1 MSKKYSEAPVT
12 GTTYERFYGFHMTN
26 NRGQQPTFMFQEEK
40 VTELSGNKV
49 YSEGS
54 GEKVVEYSANTQFD
68 LIDVN
73 TGAKQG
79 KMSHAEFVR
88 AVQSFYAD
96 ARVPK

>member
-1 MSKKYSEAPVT
+1 MSKKYAESPVT
-12 GTTYERFYGFHMTN
+12 GTTYERFYSFQMTN
-26 NRGQQPTFMFQEEK
+26 NRGQQPTFLFQEEK

-54 GEKVVEYSANTQFD
+54 GEKAVQYDSNTRFD
-68 LIDVN
+68 IVDINSGQKLG
-73 TGAKQG
+73 T
-79 KMSHAEFVR
+79 MTHAELLR